1 MTICRNCGGHLVFD
15 PTKQKL
21 VCEHCG
27 GEFAPEDS
35 DLASKGSYSDQKAE
49 SMNVIYGT
57 SSEEYMDCY
66 VYTCSSCGGE
76 IIINGSEASTKCIY
90 CGNSAVVFSRISKRQ
105 RPKYILPFKI
115 TKEEA
120 VDSVRKAYKKGVFI
134 PGAVKNFKAENVR
147 GIYIPYWIVTCEHK
161 GNVIVSGK
169 SLTDK
174 KAQSSY
180 YGRTGVMKLSGVPL
194 DASKLLS
201 DESSERL
208 EPYDLKELVPF
219 DEAYL
224 LGFYSNVSDISYG
237 DLRSAAE
244 KRARN
249 YFNEAAIESVLTARK
264 KKIFKEDHVTSIDYS
279 TMTYAMLPAW
289 FITYDYNGRHNTILV
304 NGQTGKIVCGVPW
317 QKGLYFTLLAIS
329 GVILSAASFAVLKP
343 VLARIF
349 YHITGT
355 TTESF
360 TPILAAMTA
369 GGVFLFTYSIR
380 KIVRVVKSVDLTQS
394 GSMFNFVKKRQE

>member
-1 MTICRNCGGHLVFD
+1 MTICGNCGGQLVFD

-27 GEFAPEDS
+27 GEFSPEDR
-35 DLASKGSYSDQKAE
+35 DLASKESYSDQKAE
-49 SMNVIYGT
+49 SMNEIYGT
-57 SSEEYMDCY
+57 HSEEYMDCY
-66 VYTCSSCGGE
+66 VYTCNSCGGE

-90 CGNSAVVFSRISKRQ
+90 CGNSAVVFSRISKQ
-105 RPKYILPFKI
+105 KSPKYILPFKI

-120 VDSVRKAYKKGVFI
+120 VDSVRKSFKKGVFI
-134 PGAVKNFKAENVR
+134 PGAVKNFKPENVR

-169 SLTDK
+169 SLTAK

-194 DASKLLS
+194 DASKLLT

-224 LGFYSNVSDISYG
+224 LGFYSNVSDITYG

-244 KRARN
+244 KRARD
-249 YFNEAAIESVLTARK
+249 YFNEAAIESVLTARS

-355 TTESF
+355 TTKSF